1 MTPSDLDLLLRKPL
15 FAALGADCVT
25 RSLAGSFVQSVPKG
39 AVLFEQGTP
48 AEFAHIVLSGAIGLY
63 ASGDPERDTIVE
75 IFGEGEVFVA
85 PAVILEMPLLVSARA
100 TAESR
105 ILVIPA
111 EIFRKALAA
120 EHAFAL
126 AILHGLARHW
136 RLLVRQIKALK
147 LKSGSQRL
155 ASYLVDEAGTVA
167 GTAEVE
173 LRVPKRALA
182 ARLGLTPES
191 LSRAFLELR
200 GHGVEAKGR
209 RVAITDM
216 RRLCEAAG
224 FANPA

>member
-1 MTPSDLDLLLRKPL
+1 MTPSDLDLLLKKPL
-15 FAALGADCVT
+15 FAAVGAACVT

-39 AVLFEQGTP
+39 AVLFEQDTP

-100 TAESR
+100 TADSR

-111 EIFRKALAA
+111 AIFRKALAT

-126 AILHGLARHW
+126 AILTGLARHW
-136 RLLVRQIKALK
+136 RLLVRQIKGLK
-147 LKSGSQRL
+147 LKTGGQRL
-155 ASYLVDEAGTVA
+155 ASYLAELAGATDGA
-167 GTAEVE
+167 TE
-173 LRVPKRALA
+173 LELPVPKRVLA
-182 ARLGLTPES
+182 ARLGLTPET

-200 GHGVEAKGR
+200 GHGVDAKGR
-209 RVAITDM
+209 RIAVADLAAL
-216 RRLCEAAG
+216 RAAAG
-224 FANPA
+224 FANRE